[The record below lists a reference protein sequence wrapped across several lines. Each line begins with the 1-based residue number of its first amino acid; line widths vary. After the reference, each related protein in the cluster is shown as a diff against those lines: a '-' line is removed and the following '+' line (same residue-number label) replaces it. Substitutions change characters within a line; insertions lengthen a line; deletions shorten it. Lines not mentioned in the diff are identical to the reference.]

1 MWSLSWSY
9 WLLKHNKT
17 LLSPFL
23 FSDFWQRRWSGHVNF
38 LLDCLLAQW
47 VHSAAVTPESLQ
59 GLHAQTYFYFFCLSY
74 SLNLP
79 WIWRCFYFIL
89 EGLSNKCYHI
99 QLLYT
104 IFLGWSFP
112 LVNYTCVQCTGL
124 GFLLLIRYFS
134 IYLILPIFP
143 LFPMGAYY
151 YTMLECEKVFLGNFI
166 HFYIWA
172 ISVLLL
178 FLFVLFHHLFSKFS
192 FSGEMITG
200 TLRFTFLSL

>member
-1 MWSLSWSY
+1 M
-9 WLLKHNKT
+9 
-17 LLSPFL
+17 SPFCCGDSWKPSRFACADLLLL
-23 FSDFWQRRWSGHVNF
+23 F
-38 LLDCLLAQW
+38 
-47 VHSAAVTPESLQ
+47 
-59 GLHAQTYFYFFCLSY
+59 LSY

-104 IFLGWSFP
+104 IFLGWSFL

-134 IYLILPIFP
+134 IYLTLPIFP

-151 YTMLECEKVFLGNFI
+151 YTMFECEKVFLGNFI

-178 FLFVLFHHLFSKFS
+178 FCLS
-192 FSGEMITG
+192 FST
-200 TLRFTFLSL
+200 TFSQSSLSQGRW